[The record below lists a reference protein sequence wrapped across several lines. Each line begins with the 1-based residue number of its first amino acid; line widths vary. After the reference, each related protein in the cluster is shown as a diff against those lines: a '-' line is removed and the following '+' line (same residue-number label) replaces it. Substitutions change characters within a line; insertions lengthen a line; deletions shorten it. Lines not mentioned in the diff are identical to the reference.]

1 MLVLG
6 LDTSTKFCTVGLS
19 DDGDSLSEIT
29 VGGKN
34 YSSEQIVDMISDI
47 LNRTGKSKKDIDLI
61 AVGVGPGSF
70 TGIRIAVTVAKT
82 LAQVLKI
89 PVVSVSSL
97 RALTYRTF
105 DDVVIAVED
114 ARRERVYRGIY
125 KDMEVV
131 KEDKL
136 VYTSD
141 LIEEIKNIED
151 KILILAP
158 LNILKDLDSVKDKF
172 ESASEFERKIRG
184 SAVAALG
191 FRKFKERG
199 ADDLNSVLPNYLNM
213 SQAEREFNK

>member
-19 DDGDSLSEIT
+19 EDGDFLSEIT

-34 YSSEQIVDMISDI
+34 YSSEQIVGMISDI

-82 LAQVLKI
+82 LAQVLNI

-97 RALTYRTF
+97 KALTYRTF
-105 DDVVIAVED
+105 DGVVIAVED

-125 KDMEVV
+125 KNYTVV

-141 LIEEIKNIED
+141 LIEEIKDIED
-151 KILILAP
+151 KILVLAP
-158 LNILKDLDSVKDKF
+158 LNILKDLDAVKDKF
-172 ESASEFERKIRG
+172 ESASEFERKVRG

-191 FRKFKERG
+191 LRKFKERG

>member
-34 YSSEQIVDMISDI
+34 YSSEQMVDMISDI
-47 LNRTGKSKKDIDLI
+47 LNRTGRSKKDIDLI

-82 LAQVLKI
+82 LAQVLNI
-89 PVVSVSSL
+89 PIVSVSSL
-97 RALTYRTF
+97 EALTYRTF
-105 DDVVIAVED
+105 DGVVIAVED

-125 KDMEVV
+125 KDMAVV

-158 LNILKDLDSVKDKF
+158 LNIVKDLDSVKDKF

-191 FRKFKERG
+191 FRKFKEKG
-199 ADDLNSVLPNYLNM
+199 ADDLNDVLPNYLNM

>member
-82 LAQVLKI
+82 LAQVLNI

-97 RALTYRTF
+97 EALTYRTF
-105 DDVVIAVED
+105 DGVVIAVED

-125 KDMEVV
+125 KDMAVV

-158 LNILKDLDSVKDKF
+158 LNIVKDLDSVKDKF
-172 ESASEFERKIRG
+172 ESASEFERKVRG
-184 SAVAALG
+184 SAVASLG

>member
-19 DDGDSLSEIT
+19 EDGDSLSEIT

-34 YSSEQIVDMISDI
+34 YSSEQMVDMISDI

-82 LAQVLKI
+82 LAQVLNI

-105 DDVVIAVED
+105 DGVVIAVED

-125 KDMEVV
+125 KDMAVV

-141 LIEEIKNIED
+141 LIEEIKDIKD

-184 SAVAALG
+184 SAVAALA
-191 FRKFKERG
+191 FRKFKEKG
-199 ADDLNSVLPNYLNM
+199 ADDLNDVLPNYLNM

>member
-6 LDTSTKFCTVGLS
+6 LDTSTKFCTVGLC
-19 DDGDSLSEIT
+19 DDGDFLSEIT

-34 YSSEQIVDMISDI
+34 YSSEQMVGMISDI

-82 LAQVLKI
+82 LAQVLNI
-89 PVVSVSSL
+89 PIVSVSSL
-97 RALTYRTF
+97 QALTYRTF
-105 DDVVIAVED
+105 DGVIIAVED

-125 KDMEVV
+125 KDKGVV

-141 LIEEIKNIED
+141 LIEEIKSIED
-151 KILILAP
+151 EILILAP

-172 ESASEFERKIRG
+172 ESASEFERKIIG

-191 FRKFKERG
+191 FRKFKDKG
-199 ADDLNSVLPNYLNM
+199 ADDLNDVLPNYLNM